1 MIFWNFPDLFLCPC
15 HEMAGSY
22 SVTLFRHFVLLS
34 FCHHSL
40 SNHYIN
46 NLCMHQLKFDIWMYL
61 INIKAEFKVGFG
73 PMIVDR
79 LMPLELWKK
88 NGKFTFRSLSQQPLH
103 TFKFGSCPM
112 IFDRVVPLELEK
124 WKILSFHSLTFE
136 GVYIISWYFRCR
148 LFTRKYRYSL
158 NLVSVQWFLTQL
170 CLLNL
175 GKNGKFLV
183 SAL

>member
-15 HEMAGSY
+15 HEMARSY
-22 SVTLFRHFVLLS
+22 SVTLFLHFVLLS

-40 SNHYIN
+40 SNHYIK
-46 NLCMHQLKFDIWMYL
+46 NLCMHQLKFVVWMYL
-61 INIKAEFKVGFG
+61 INIKAEFEVGFG

-79 LMPLELWKK
+79 LMPLK
-88 NGKFTFRSLSQQPLH
+88 
-103 TFKFGSCPM
+103 
-112 IFDRVVPLELEK
+112 LEK

-136 GVYIISWYFRCR
+136 GVYIISWYFIYR

-158 NLVSVQWFLTQL
+158 NLFSVQWFLTWL